1 MLVGRGRNVKDA
13 WKSLRGTVWSGEHDA
28 LGLPHELCKAE
39 PLGSSRPG
47 ALAELA
53 LRILLAQIS
62 VLARKTAR
70 WALGAAERELAEDAT
85 TPRRQRGDL
94 SKERDETAP
103 SARAQ
108 VATPRGRPRTLQGS
122 VPAKTGGGGPF
133 ATVRKFHAGGSTEP
147 RARPGR
153 AALRGS
159 HGAGR
164 TSRRQEPAAG
174 QRRVRLVV
182 HARASVSSWEARD
195 GNG

>member
-1 MLVGRGRNVKDA
+1 MMLPDPAR
-13 WKSLRGTVWSGEHDA
+13 
-28 LGLPHELCKAE
+28 ELCKAE
-39 PLGSSRPG
+39 PLGSSLPG
-47 ALAELA
+47 ALAQLA
-53 LRILLAQIS
+53 LRILLAQELCVDAEDS
-62 VLARKTAR
+62 T
-70 WALGAAERELAEDAT
+70 LGAAERELAEDAT

-108 VATPRGRPRTLQGS
+108 AATPRGRPRTLQGS
-122 VPAKTGGGGPF
+122 APGKTGGGGPF

-174 QRRVRLVV
+174 RRRVRLVV
-182 HARASVSSWEARD
+182 RARASVSSWEARD